1 MKIGTITFHWATNY
15 GAVLQAYALQ
25 QHLKLNHYE
34 TEIINYIP
42 IRVKTRQTITCIKN
56 FKVAEFIKENRFRKF
71 RKECLILSKKTYYS
85 NRSLNNKSPHY
96 DACIC
101 GSDQVWN
108 EWFTLFAEGKPT
120 LSYYLNFVKSGTLR
134 ISYAT
139 SFGTSILSQEAM
151 DIMKPELEK
160 FTKISVREK
169 EGITI
174 LENMGIKST
183 IVIDPTLL
191 LDSKV
196 YIDLFA
202 SKNINKRY
210 PLFSYILHENQS
222 VAEQAK
228 EYIFNKYFDARLEK
242 KFNNQ
247 PLGIFEWLYNIK
259 NARLVLTNSF
269 HGAIFSILFHKPF
282 IVIPVQA
289 SNMNDRIT
297 TLLSFTGL
305 ENRMLSDYNENE
317 IDRIMQETIEWVQ
330 VDGKVKQLQ
339 KDSVDFLETAL
350 SWIDTNVE

>member
-25 QHLKLNHYE
+25 QHLKLNHYD

-42 IRVKTRQTITCIKN
+42 IRVKIKQTIACLKTL
-56 FKVAEFIKENRFRKF
+56 KVAELIKENRFRKF
-71 RKECLILSKKTYYS
+71 RKECLVLSNETYYS
-85 NRSLNNKSPHY
+85 NRSLNNKCLNY

-108 EWFTLFAEGKPT
+108 EWFALFAEGKPT

-139 SFGTSILSQEAM
+139 SFGTNKLSKEAM
-151 DIMKPELEK
+151 EILKPELEK

-183 IVIDPTLL
+183 LVVDPTLL
-191 LDSKV
+191 LDSNM
-196 YIDLFA
+196 YIELFA
-202 SKNINKRY
+202 CKNIQKSF

-222 VAEQAK
+222 TAEQAK
-228 EYIFNKYFDARLEK
+228 EYIFNKYFDARLDK
-242 KFNNQ
+242 KYNNQ
-247 PLGIFEWLYNIK
+247 PVGIYEWLYNIK
-259 NARLVLTNSF
+259 NTRLVLTNSF

-297 TLLSFTGL
+297 TLLSSTGL
-305 ENRMLSDYNENE
+305 ENRMLFDYNENE
-317 IDRIMQETIEWVQ
+317 MDRIMQETIDWVQ
-330 VDGKVKQLQ
+330 VDRKVKQLK

-350 SWIDTNVE
+350 AGNDTNVV